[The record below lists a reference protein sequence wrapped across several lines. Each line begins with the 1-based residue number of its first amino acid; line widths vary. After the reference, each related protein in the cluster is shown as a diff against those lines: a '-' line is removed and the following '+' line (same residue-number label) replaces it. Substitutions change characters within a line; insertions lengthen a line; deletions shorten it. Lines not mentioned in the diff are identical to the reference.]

1 MDKGPRVSRILP
13 RCPLLLILP
22 VLLAL
27 CCGLA
32 ACGKIGDPSPPGPAD
47 KIIYPKFYPTK

>member
-1 MDKGPRVSRILP
+1 MSRVLAAGPVFRALHVAL
-13 RCPLLLILP
+13 
-22 VLLAL
+22 VLAVMSAL

-32 ACGKIGDPSPPGPAD
+32 ACGKIGDPSPPGPPD